1 MNAAVAGSAH
11 PVVALTGATG
21 FIGTALRERLVAA
34 GYRVRALYRPRSGRK
49 LQVVAGLQWIA
60 GDLADHD
67 ALAAL
72 MDGAEAVVHCAG
84 SVRGARRSDFD
95 RVNETG
101 VLDIVRAAEREAGC
115 RRFLLLSSLAAR
127 EPQLSDY
134 ARSKWLGERA
144 LEANAGRLAWAALR
158 PPAVYGRGDREMLP
172 VFQGMA
178 RGLAAIPGKG
188 DGRLSLIHVADLV
201 SAVLAWL
208 DGDSESGHTYELDD
222 GHEGGYDW
230 DTLLTTASS
239 VLRDNAPIR
248 RLSIPIPC
256 LRLVAGI
263 NLAAARIFGYAPMLT
278 PGKVREITHAD
289 WVADGSALTQAT
301 GWRPLVGF
309 ERGLADMFGKS
320 SAALTGVSL

>member
-1 MNAAVAGSAH
+1 MNATADTAH

-21 FIGTALRERLVAA
+21 FIGSTLRERLMGA
-34 GYRVRALYRPRSGRK
+34 GYRVHALYRPRPGRV
-49 LQVVAGLQWIA
+49 LPDAAGLKWIA
-60 GDLADHD
+60 GDLGDRA
-67 ALAAL
+67 ALTAL

-84 SVRGARRSDFD
+84 NVRGARRSDFD
-95 RVNETG
+95 RVNEAG

-134 ARSKWLGERA
+134 ARSKWLGEQA

-158 PPAVYGRGDREMLP
+158 PPAVYGPGDREMLP
-172 VFQGMA
+172 VFKSMA
-178 RGLAAIPGKG
+178 RGLAPIPGKG
-188 DGRLSLIHVADLV
+188 DGRFSLIHVADLA
-201 SAVLAWL
+201 SAVVAWL

-222 GHEGGYDW
+222 GHQHGYDW
-230 DTLLTTASS
+230 DTLLATASR

-248 RLSIPIPC
+248 RLSIPLPC

-263 NLAAARIFGYAPMLT
+263 NLAAARVFGYAPMLT

-289 WVADGSALTQAT
+289 WVGDGSALTQAT
-301 GWRPLVGF
+301 GWRPLIGF
-309 ERGLADMFGKS
+309 EHGLADTLGKP
-320 SAALTGVSL
+320 AAVLNGVS

>member
-1 MNAAVAGSAH
+1 MGAVAGTAH

-21 FIGTALRERLVAA
+21 FIGSALRERLTNA
-34 GYRVRALYRPRSGRK
+34 GYRVRALYRPRPGRV
-49 LQVVAGLQWIA
+49 LQDTANLKWIA
-60 GDLADHD
+60 GDLGDRD

-72 MDGAEAVVHCAG
+72 VDGAEAVVHCAG
-84 SVRGARRSDFD
+84 NVRGARRSDFD

-101 VLDIVRAAEREAGC
+101 VLDTVRAAEREAGC

-134 ARSKWLGERA
+134 ARSKRLGERA

-158 PPAVYGRGDREMLP
+158 PPAVYGPGDREMLP
-172 VFQGMA
+172 VFRSMA
-178 RGLAAIPGKG
+178 RGLAPVPGKG
-188 DGRLSLIHVADLV
+188 DGRFSLIHVADLA
-201 SAVLAWL
+201 SAVVAWL
-208 DGDSESGHTYELDD
+208 DGDNGSGHTYELDD
-222 GHEGGYDW
+222 GHEHGYDW
-230 DTLLTTASS
+230 DTLLAVASR
-239 VLRDNAPIR
+239 VLREGAPIR

-263 NLAAARIFGYAPMLT
+263 NLAAARVFGYAPMLS

-289 WVADGSALTQAT
+289 WVCDGSALTRAT

-309 ERGLADMFGKS
+309 ERGLADTLGRP
-320 SAALTGVSL
+320 SAALNGVSP